1 MFRHSTR
8 RRPSAGFTLI
18 EIMVVI
24 AIIGLIM
31 TIVGR
36 NVMTQMGQASI
47 TTTEAKITQLKD
59 DINLYRLAH
68 KSVPDSL
75 HLLLEPDQKNLGEA
89 WISGS
94 ESLNDAWGNEFIY
107 SKTGSRKYE
116 IRSLG
121 ADGIEGGEGEDADI
135 SSDPSMPG
143 G

>member
-1 MFRHSTR
+1 MFRHTTR
-8 RRPSAGFTLI
+8 RRPAAGFTLI

-47 TTTEAKITQLKD
+47 TTTQAKITQLKD

-68 KSVPDSL
+68 KSVPDNL
-75 HLLLEPDQKNLGEA
+75 QLLLEPDQKNLGEP
-89 WISGS
+89 WISGDDA
-94 ESLNDAWGNEFIY
+94 LKDAWGNDFVY
-107 SKTGSRKYE
+107 TKTGSRKYE

-121 ADGIEGGEGEDADI
+121 ADGIEGGEGEDADL